1 MLAVFVYIISFIP
14 LAKPNGIGTKERI
27 LSINGN
33 TGNPFYDWF
42 IGRELNPRIGS
53 WDIKLFCELRPDVIM
68 VVDKFE
74 LFALSVP

>member
-53 WDIKLFCELRPDVIM
+53 WDIKLFCELRPGCYYGC
-68 VVDKFE
+68 
-74 LFALSVP
+74 